1 LTRNTSSRIV
11 WITGASSGFGR
22 ALALAFA
29 HAGDI
34 VIATGRSLHA
44 LKLLQRKRE
53 GRVEVHACDV
63 RDERAVERLAKSVL
77 RRHSRIDILVNNAG
91 ITSFAEFTDT
101 SVREFDD
108 ILETNL
114 RGLFLTTRSVLPSM
128 LRRRSGL
135 ILNILSY
142 AAKTT
147 YTKSVA
153 YSAAKA
159 GAEAMMNVLRAE
171 VRDKGIRVMNIFPGA
186 MLTPMWPPH
195 LRKRYST
202 SMMSADDVAALV
214 VHLTQQPKTLHI
226 EELIVRPPQGDLRV

>member
-1 LTRNTSSRIV
+1 V

-34 VIATGRSLHA
+34 VIATSRSVRA
-44 LKLLQRKRE
+44 LKLLQRTLEAR
-53 GRVEVHACDV
+53 GEVYACDV
-63 RDERAVERLAKSVL
+63 RDGRAVERLAKSVL
-77 RRHSRIDILVNNAG
+77 RRHSRVDILVNNAG
-91 ITSFAEFTDT
+91 VTSFAEFANT

-108 ILETNL
+108 ILDTNL
-114 RGLFLTTRSVLPSM
+114 RGLFLTTRAVLPSM

-147 YTKSVA
+147 YTRSAA

-171 VRDKGIRVMNIFPGA
+171 VRGKGIGVMNIFPGA
-186 MLTPMWPPH
+186 ILTPMWPLH
-195 LRKRYST
+195 LRKRYSA
-202 SMMSADDVAALV
+202 SMMSAEDVATLV
-214 VHLTQQPKTLHI
+214 VQLTQQPKTFHI
-226 EELIVRPPQGDLRV
+226 EELIIRPPQGDLRV